1 MMDGRERPKACSGR
15 ELEAQAWIWAFGTH
29 GRHDESDGTG
39 WRGIGDAWPPR
50 RIGWYRSHL
59 SVVGRWILMNFRTSI
74 SNPQATSSPAEGSN
88 GCDVAALPPPTG
100 GGAPRLAQLHL
111 TRWGVHLCGGHSGE

>member
-1 MMDGRERPKACSGR
+1 MAGNARKLAAAENWRHKLGFGHLGCMAATTNRMVPVPPVSCGQMDPNEFPNID
-15 ELEAQAWIWAFGTH
+15 QQP
-29 GRHDESDGTG
+29 TG
-39 WRGIGDAWPPR
+39 HIFPR
-50 RIGWYRSHL
+50 
-59 SVVGRWILMNFRTSI
+59 
-74 SNPQATSSPAEGSN
+74 SPAEGSN

>member
-15 ELEAQAWIWAFGTH
+15 KLEAQAWIWAFGMH
-29 GRHDESDGTG
+29 GRHDESDGH
-39 WRGIGDAWPPR
+39 IFPR
-50 RIGWYRSHL
+50 
-59 SVVGRWILMNFRTSI
+59 
-74 SNPQATSSPAEGSN
+74 SPAEGSN